1 MKTNLTK
8 FKKAVYFIKICYAI
22 NMTKQNIVTI
32 IKKYQKSPEK
42 KRLDFLRA
50 FEEKMIYRTTKTE
63 NPQTT
68 HKIVQDVLRKLA
80 HKV

>member
-1 MKTNLTK
+1 
-8 FKKAVYFIKICYAI
+8 
-22 NMTKQNIVTI
+22 MTKRNII
-32 IKKYQKSPEK
+32 IVLKKYQKSPEK
-42 KRLDFLRA
+42 KRREFLRA

-68 HKIVQDVLRKLA
+68 YKMVRDVLNKLA